1 MRINENG
8 QMLDDMMLSL
18 AMYWTGR
25 SKPLWLK
32 IWRIPELRGCQKAVA
47 NYPKRRKY
55 IPYSHVNKF
64 RNPCCLFTPVDSS
77 YAVCL
82 TRSATAVVRR
92 TDMLRRASVSLV
104 HTSRRFKNVVCH
116 CVTLMKVGGDTWEW
130 SSTLVLWN
138 L

>member
-1 MRINENG
+1 MSRTANNQAHDPHMRINENG

-64 RNPCCLFTPVDSS
+64 LYS
-77 YAVCL
+77 
-82 TRSATAVVRR
+82 
-92 TDMLRRASVSLV
+92 
-104 HTSRRFKNVVCH
+104 
-116 CVTLMKVGGDTWEW
+116 G
-130 SSTLVLWN
+130 
-138 L
+138 